1 MDTFTMMQL
10 IAIVL
15 LAILLVFSILM
26 SERKKKPETPKRTVT
41 VVRCDNGD
49 YEVKREFRQGDFVG
63 KVEGKCPKCG
73 GTLRVHSIYVEEIQ
87 PIKQQ

>member
-1 MDTFTMMQL
+1 MIQL

-26 SERKKKPETPKRTVT
+26 TERKKKPETPKQTVS
-41 VVRCDNGD
+41 VIKCDNGD
-49 YEVKREFRQGDFVG
+49 YETKREFRQGDFVG

-73 GTLRVHSIYVEEIQ
+73 GILRIHSIYVEELQ
-87 PIKQQ
+87 SGKR

>member
-1 MDTFTMMQL
+1 MDAFTMIQL

-26 SERKKKPETPKRTVT
+26 TERKKKPETPKRTIT
-41 VVRCDNGD
+41 VIRCDNGD
-49 YEVKREFRQGDFVG
+49 YETKRDFRQGDFIG

-73 GTLRVHSIYVEEIQ
+73 GILRVHSIYVEEIQ
-87 PIKQQ
+87 SAK

>member
-1 MDTFTMMQL
+1 MDAFTMIQL

-26 SERKKKPETPKRTVT
+26 TERKKKPETPKRTIT
-41 VVRCDNGD
+41 VIRCDNGD
-49 YEVKREFRQGDFVG
+49 YETRRDFRQGDFVG

-73 GTLRVHSIYVEEIQ
+73 GMLRVHSIYVEEIQ
-87 PIKQQ
+87 SAK

>member
-1 MDTFTMMQL
+1 MDAFTMIQL

-26 SERKKKPETPKRTVT
+26 TERKKKPETPKRTIT
-41 VVRCDNGD
+41 VIRCDNGD
-49 YEVKREFRQGDFVG
+49 YETRRDFRQGDFVG

-73 GTLRVHSIYVEEIQ
+73 GILRVHSIYVEEIQ
-87 PIKQQ
+87 SAK

>member
-1 MDTFTMMQL
+1 MDLFSMIQL

-26 SERKKKPETPKRTVT
+26 TERKKKPEIPKRTVS
-41 VVRCDNGD
+41 VIRCDNGD
-49 YEVKREFRQGDFVG
+49 YETKREFRQGDFVG

-73 GTLRVHSIYVEEIQ
+73 RVLRIHSIYVEELQ
-87 PIKQQ
+87 PEKR